1 MSSYQKRSRIATHS
15 TGKVKLKKTANIH
28 LSQGDIVSAL
38 VLVVVIRYSHHAKN
52 NIQSKLFAL
61 LSFPILD
68 TFRMICDLYTH
79 VLERDM
85 AKHLT
90 MA

>member
-1 MSSYQKRSRIATHS
+1 MSSYQKKSRIATHS
-15 TGKVKLKKTANIH
+15 GKVKFKKTANMH
-28 LSQGDIVSAL
+28 LSQSDIVC
-38 VLVVVIRYSHHAKN
+38 SHHAKN
-52 NIQSKLFAL
+52 NIQSKFFAL
-61 LSFPILD
+61 LSFPFLD